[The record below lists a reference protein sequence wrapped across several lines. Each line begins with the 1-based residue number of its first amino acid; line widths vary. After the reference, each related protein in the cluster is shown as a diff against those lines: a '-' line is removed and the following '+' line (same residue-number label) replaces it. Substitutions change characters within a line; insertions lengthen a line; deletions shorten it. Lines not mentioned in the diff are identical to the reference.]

1 MQPQMSVRVVTV
13 ASPSCRPGA
22 SCGESAELLFA
33 TFIAEKNSP
42 DSPHDAPG
50 RQLGEATVTSLTFQ
64 SDSSHLE
71 MRKL

>member
-1 MQPQMSVRVVTV
+1 MSSQSSNPPKDPLQPRWIWPVLRLLDA
-13 ASPSCRPGA
+13 ASDF
-22 SCGESAELLFA
+22 GEKSSH
-33 TFIAEKNSP
+33 SP
-42 DSPHDAPG
+42 KRAPG